1 MGEEALQEAI
11 RFQREADKEFDAGDM
26 SAASK
31 HKPNL
36 LNTAVFLVE
45 TAQQVS
51 VLGVNYKGRPWTKSV
66 SENPALM
73 YSLFACAAG
82 IFAAASE
89 LIPELN
95 KYLGLVKLPEEDNF
109 KVFKASLSGQ
119 LQWKEIWKSASKIL
133 LGVAGL
139 TVVTLLNLNIM
150 HLGMIYMAY
159 RQYKK
164 AQQRQRG
171 GAPQQ

>member
-51 VLGVNYKGRPWTKSV
+51 VLGVNYKVSV
-66 SENPALM
+66 DAM
-73 YSLFACAAG
+73 
-82 IFAAASE
+82 
-89 LIPELN
+89 
-95 KYLGLVKLPEEDNF
+95 
-109 KVFKASLSGQ
+109 
-119 LQWKEIWKSASKIL
+119 
-133 LGVAGL
+133 
-139 TVVTLLNLNIM
+139 
-150 HLGMIYMAY
+150 
-159 RQYKK
+159 
-164 AQQRQRG
+164 
-171 GAPQQ
+171 